1 MAGDVS
7 RIKLRSVFIVLTI
20 SSVSDGS
27 VAISLYRRLSDTGT
41 TRYVFSVPDRHQV
54 QIHSY
59 QRDSMQGPVWV
70 ITSSTRIKPILVN
83 GSLVG
88 NKVSQRV
95 SNQEGGLSVFSVHNL
110 YTLGTCG

>member
-41 TRYVFSVPDRHQV
+41 TRYVFFPSLTGHQV

-70 ITSSTRIKPILVN
+70 ITSSKFRIKPILVN
-83 GSLVG
+83 GSGWLEI
-88 NKVSQRV
+88 KFPR
-95 SNQEGGLSVFSVHNL
+95 E
-110 YTLGTCG
+110 